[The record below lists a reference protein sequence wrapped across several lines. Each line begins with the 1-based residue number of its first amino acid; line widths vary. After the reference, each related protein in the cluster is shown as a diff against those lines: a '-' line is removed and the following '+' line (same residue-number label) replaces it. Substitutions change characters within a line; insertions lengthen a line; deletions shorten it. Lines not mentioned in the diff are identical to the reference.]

1 MWNNPSLDMHML
13 REALAYGNDHQS
25 NITSKPS
32 MKIVNEVSAEE
43 QSSFAAFAEPSN
55 NWLPQNQDLE
65 KETQNNIMKKIKH
78 SSDVQSTNAERSY
91 VPSSVSSLDTSHLE
105 QIAEQLLSSDELIKI
120 IAKRLSIPESQVVGV
135 DDISSVFSVSSS
147 VKGNKSKDVQKAL
160 NAPRDTEYDEL
171 QEPEFDSDEDLWSD
185 DEIEVGDFDATKEI
199 SPDQDLPQNQL
210 EAARLRRKEAIAA
223 MGNKVDDQVSVP
235 SNIPYLDLSNVA
247 GISNVKIQQNQER
260 YGWRRLPRP
269 VFGDAFLTD
278 ALKTHTRGPDA
289 FSCNTINSPVF
300 LVPISPVDACKY
312 VPEKF
317 TVPVESLFIPDAKK
331 DMERSVATLERN
343 IRIEEELARNMPSD
357 DLFLFGEAK
366 EFTSVDAFLARQ
378 YKEDKAAVSDPKE
391 AAKEQALLAAKATNV
406 AQMEDALA
414 EDIPINTADEFGNTL
429 LILAAQ
435 QGSKR
440 MCKFL
445 LRRGA
450 NINIQ
455 NLSGN
460 TALHYCYAYSNR
472 SLGEY
477 LKAKVFFNIMYTI
490 DVCYVLWFAGS

>member
-1 MWNNPSLDMHML
+1 MWNNPSLDMHLL
-13 REALAYGNDHQS
+13 REALAYNKEDHHS
-25 NITSKPS
+25 NLTSKPS
-32 MKIVNEVSAEE
+32 MKNVAEPSPEE
-43 QSSFAAFAEPSN
+43 QTALAAFAEPTS
-55 NWLPQNQDLE
+55 NWLPHNEESSIQPPRLSPVAPE
-65 KETQNNIMKKIKH
+65 KNRVDPVKEVI
-78 SSDVQSTNAERSY
+78 STAGERSY
-91 VPSSVSSLDTSHLE
+91 VPSSVSSLGTSHIE

-120 IAKRLSIPESQVVGV
+120 IAKRLGIPDSQVVGV
-135 DDISSVFSVSSS
+135 DDMSSVFSVSSS
-147 VKGNKSKDVQKAL
+147 IKAAQSNKKSGQL
-160 NAPRDTEYDEL
+160 PLPAPRDQDYDEL
-171 QEPEFDSDEDLWSD
+171 HEPEFDSDEDLWSD
-185 DEIEVGDFDATKEI
+185 DEIEVGDFDPSKEI
-199 SPDQDLPQNQL
+199 SPDQDLPENQL
-210 EAARLRRKEAIAA
+210 EAARLRRREAMATI
-223 MGNKVDDQVSVP
+223 GNKVDDQVSVP
-235 SNIPYLDLSNVA
+235 ASVPYLDLSNVA
-247 GISNVKIQQNQER
+247 GISNAKVEQNQER

-269 VFGDAFLTD
+269 VIGDAFLTN
-278 ALKTHTRGPDA
+278 ALKTHTRGPDP
-289 FSCNTINSPVF
+289 FSCNTINAPVF

-312 VPEKF
+312 VPEQF
-317 TVPVESLFIPDAKK
+317 SVAVESLFIPDAKK

-391 AAKEQALLAAKATNV
+391 AAKEQALLAAKATNI

-477 LKAKVFFNIMYTI
+477 LKAKV
-490 DVCYVLWFAGS
+490 